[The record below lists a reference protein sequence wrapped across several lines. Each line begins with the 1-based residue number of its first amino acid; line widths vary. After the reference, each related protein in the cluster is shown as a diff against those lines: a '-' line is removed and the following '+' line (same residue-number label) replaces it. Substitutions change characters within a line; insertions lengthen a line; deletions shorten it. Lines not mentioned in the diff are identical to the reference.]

1 MKPMHPTK
9 FLGCNSWTLPFPI
22 PAGGQG
28 PAGLQSARSRAGPA
42 GQSSGFWPLDLQ
54 RTLGCLGKPRGSD
67 LSAKGWSGQ
76 GLEPKGEAFLR
87 PPGCANRGR
96 TTWFPAPRSPSSL
109 TCGPHPSAAPTGC
122 RPLGTQERTQWAFPA
137 AMATPERTTGNPS
150 PTPAR
155 SRPPPRA
162 APPLP
167 CSRCLP
173 SRSGDPRSTT
183 GTDPHPQRSESPPAP
198 PGLTP
203 PRVRSRRGSSPS
215 GGLRE
220 HNWDAR
226 PRSAMTGPPTPD
238 PRPPP
243 PGFTPPLVRSQ
254 RVSSS
259 SGHPREHNWDRP
271 PSPPRPGSRPAPPGF
286 APPRAR
292 SRCAAHLH
300 HGLPVS
306 PAPTPGSRRASGTSL
321 PPPGETGGQS
331 IQPTEAIQAV

>member
-122 RPLGTQERTQWAFPA
+122 RPLGTQERTQWAFQA
-137 AMATPERTTGNPS
+137 ATATPERTTGNPS

-155 SRPPPRA
+155 S
-162 APPLP
+162 AP
-167 CSRCLP
+167 
-173 SRSGDPRSTT
+173 
-183 GTDPHPQRSESPPAP
+183 
-198 PGLTP
+198 
-203 PRVRSRRGSSPS
+203 
-215 GGLRE
+215 
-220 HNWDAR
+220 
-226 PRSAMTGPPTPD
+226 
-238 PRPPP
+238 
-243 PGFTPPLVRSQ
+243 
-254 RVSSS
+254 
-259 SGHPREHNWDRP
+259 
-271 PSPPRPGSRPAPPGF
+271 RPAPPRPCH
-286 APPRAR
+286 APGAFPAAVGIPGAQLGPPPIPATTRFPTRAAR
-292 SRCAAHLH
+292 LR
-300 HGLPVS
+300 
-306 PAPTPGSRRASGTSL
+306 PAPSSLSVEGWRVRREAGTCGISTQLELWLTVAERLRPGLSCSSACTPGCKYARPRGTSR
-321 PPPGETGGQS
+321 PNGWR
-331 IQPTEAIQAV
+331 

>member
-1 MKPMHPTK
+1 MPSSLVCCLGGHRVLKPMHPTK

-137 AMATPERTTGNPS
+137 ATATPERTTGKPS
-150 PTPAR
+150 PCLLYT
-155 SRPPPRA
+155 SDA
-162 APPLP
+162 A
-167 CSRCLP
+167 
-173 SRSGDPRSTT
+173 D
-183 GTDPHPQRSESPPAP
+183 E
-198 PGLTP
+198 
-203 PRVRSRRGSSPS
+203 
-215 GGLRE
+215 
-220 HNWDAR
+220 
-226 PRSAMTGPPTPD
+226 
-238 PRPPP
+238 
-243 PGFTPPLVRSQ
+243 
-254 RVSSS
+254 
-259 SGHPREHNWDRP
+259 
-271 PSPPRPGSRPAPPGF
+271 
-286 APPRAR
+286 
-292 SRCAAHLH
+292 
-300 HGLPVS
+300 
-306 PAPTPGSRRASGTSL
+306 
-321 PPPGETGGQS
+321 
-331 IQPTEAIQAV
+331 